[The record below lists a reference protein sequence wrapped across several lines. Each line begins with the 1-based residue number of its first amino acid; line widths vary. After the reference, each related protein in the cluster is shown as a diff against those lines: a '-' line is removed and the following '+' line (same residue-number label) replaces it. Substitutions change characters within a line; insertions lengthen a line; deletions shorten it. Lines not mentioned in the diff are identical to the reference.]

1 MKIVKLLVVL
11 SILGGA
17 YHYWNKN
24 SPAEALEASA
34 DSDSSS
40 ESGSGDYGFVA
51 LPPVAGASANTV
63 LVIAAQNCPHEDA
76 QRADSLAEGISG
88 NGIRVVRA
96 QDVNFEFAS
105 ADNSMTER
113 ILNIMNGPL
122 PIVIVNGRAKSNP
135 SLDEVI
141 AEYRASRL

>member
-17 YHYWNKN
+17 YHYWNEN
-24 SPAEALEASA
+24 NPAEALEAAA
-34 DSDSSS
+34 DFEYGD
-40 ESGSGDYGFVA
+40 SGDYGFVA

-76 QRADSLAEGISG
+76 QRADSLAEGIAG

-96 QDVNFEFAS
+96 QDVSFEFAS
-105 ADNSMTER
+105 ADSSMTER
-113 ILNIMNGPL
+113 IMSIMNGPL

>member
-17 YHYWNKN
+17 YHYWNEN

-34 DSDSSS
+34 DSEYS
-40 ESGSGDYGFVA
+40 DYGFVA

-76 QRADSLAEGISG
+76 QRADSLAEGIAG
-88 NGIRVVRA
+88 NGIQVVRA
-96 QDVNFEFAS
+96 QDVSFEFAS
-105 ADNSMTER
+105 ADSSMTER
-113 ILNIMNGPL
+113 IMNIMNGPL

>member
-1 MKIVKLLVVL
+1 MKIIKLLVVL

-17 YHYWNKN
+17 YHYWTKN
-24 SPAEALEASA
+24 SPAEAFEASA
-34 DSDSSS
+34 D
-40 ESGSGDYGFVA
+40 SGSGDYGFVA
-51 LPPVAGASANTV
+51 LPPVAGASSNTV

-76 QRADSLAEGISG
+76 QRADSLADGISG

-96 QDVNFEFAS
+96 QDVSFEFAS
-105 ADNSMTER
+105 TDSSMTER
-113 ILNIMNGPL
+113 IMNIMNGPL

-141 AEYRASRL
+141 AEYKASRI